1 MNYRLIASLVASII
15 SSTSYADGIED
26 FILAYSS
33 SQASNLPIKFK
44 NQTLSLTSLDLI
56 AVTTLKKMGSKE
68 ILQKY
73 YEQPEFQKMLRLVIQ
88 NQINSSAVDFI
99 FDDAS
104 IKLFNNLYTME
115 EMQALYQLNSSESG
129 KEFIDTMEAVEQ
141 TTQNFIELGYKI
153 QFDIES
159 YKKLELDIKNVFKN
173 IKTDEIAENREET
186 KKETENII
194 ESLQQTTIPTTLT
207 EQQNSLVAEKMSIDP

>member
-1 MNYRLIASLVASII
+1 MNYRLIVTVVASIMI
-15 SSTSYADGIED
+15 STSYADGIED

-33 SQASNLPIKFK
+33 SQASNLPTKFK

-207 EQQNSLVAEKMSIDP
+207 EQRNSLVAEKMSIDP